1 MSRRNTAAR
10 TAILSEFESAS
21 TAFSHEMLERRLGE
35 SVNRATIY
43 RTLKRLWEDGVV
55 HRVVATDGVQ
65 YFALC
70 AECRGDDHHHEHLH
84 FRCLSCER
92 VECME
97 QEVVVRLPTGYR
109 SVNFNATVSGFC
121 RECAKQEG
129 GLPE

>member
-10 TAILSEFESAS
+10 TAILSEFASAS
-21 TAFSHEMLERRLGE
+21 TAFSHEMLERRLGD

-70 AECRGDDHHHEHLH
+70 ADCQQGDHQHEHLH

-92 VECME
+92 LECLR
-97 QEVVVRLPTGYR
+97 QEIKVQLPQGYR
-109 SVNFNATVSGFC
+109 AVNFNATVSGFC
-121 RECAKQEG
+121 RDCTTQK
-129 GLPE
+129 PD